1 MRTEFT
7 FTAWKMSQSIAH
19 SLCAAVEGYGLRRTE
34 AGKRLWTAAVHLPS
48 LVDQVR
54 SENPGGGRQSA
65 LEAARQ
71 HLSEVEALLG
81 QAPDLPEVD
90 RQALI
95 AELSGLNA
103 QLG

>member
-1 MRTEFT
+1 
-7 FTAWKMSQSIAH
+7 MSQSIAH

-54 SENPGGGRQSA
+54 ENAGGGRQSA

-71 HLSEVEALLG
+71 HLCEVEALLG

-95 AELSGLNA
+95 AEISGLNA